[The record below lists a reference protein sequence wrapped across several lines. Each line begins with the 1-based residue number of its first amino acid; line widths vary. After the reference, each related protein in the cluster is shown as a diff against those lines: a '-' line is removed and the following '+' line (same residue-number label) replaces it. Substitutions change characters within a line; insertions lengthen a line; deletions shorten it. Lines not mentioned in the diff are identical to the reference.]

1 MKSLKTAIFVFLVT
15 LFLVACGTA
24 PPKYITEVQNNYVV
38 VEPPKKLYEP
48 MRRLKPPHDKVYV
61 DSDWEEKERIL
72 FDHIKKQD
80 IFIDGLL
87 TDRASTNTWV
97 IEQRAKVNKL
107 QKVDK

>member
-1 MKSLKTAIFVFLVT
+1 MKYWKLAV
-15 LFLVACGTA
+15 LFLLVLLLAACGTQ

-38 VEPPKKLYEP
+38 AEPPKKLYEP
-48 MRRLKPPHDKVYV
+48 VRRLKPPYSKVYV
-61 DSDWEEKERIL
+61 DADNEEKERML

-80 IFIDGLL
+80 VLIDALL
-87 TDRASTNTWV
+87 TDRSSINTWV